1 MNNDQKVFLGGLIM
15 GSSVILSIFSLK
27 NAIGNTIKSFKHLK

>member
-1 MNNDQKVFLGGLIM
+1 MNNDQKVFLGGL
-15 GSSVILSIFSLK
+15 VILSVFSLK

>member
-1 MNNDQKVFLGGLIM
+1 MNNDQKVFLGGLIIS
-15 GSSVILSIFSLK
+15 GSAILSIFSLK